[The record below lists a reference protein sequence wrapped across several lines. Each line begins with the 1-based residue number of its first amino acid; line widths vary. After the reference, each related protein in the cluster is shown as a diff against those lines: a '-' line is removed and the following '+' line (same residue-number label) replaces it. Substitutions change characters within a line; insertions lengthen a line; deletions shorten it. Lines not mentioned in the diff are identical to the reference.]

1 LVILTQLH
9 LQHKSPLER
18 WEFADQLKIRI
29 GRAPDNDVVLPDP
42 LVSRHHLELL
52 KTAGSQGL
60 WELVSLGT
68 NGTFVN
74 HKLVSRALLTAES
87 LIQLSPQGPL
97 LRFEIGRQPQAA
109 SPAAAIASGCRHLGN
124 APDNLFCIHCGQPLR
139 VQGRIRDYQLLQ
151 ALGQGGMGITYLV
164 WSDQEIAGRPRLQVL
179 KEINADL
186 AAVPKAQELFL
197 REARIL
203 QSLDHPA
210 IPKFF
215 DFFVAA
221 EREYLVMELIHG
233 QSLDQWIRRQGP
245 IAPSQAITWMLET
258 CEILDYLHRQQ
269 PPMIHRD
276 IKPSNLLVRKRD
288 GRIVMIDFGAV
299 KEVGSLTETRI
310 SIEGYSAPEQGLGHP
325 QPQSDLYAVGATF
338 IFLLTG
344 KNPNRFYQNYG
355 QGYRLQFQ
363 GIAHLPPQLRQVLEQ
378 VTAPKPS
385 DRYPSAQALI
395 AALRACL

>member
-1 LVILTQLH
+1 VVILTQLH
-9 LQHKSPLER
+9 LQHESPLER

-42 LVSRHHLELL
+42 LVSRYHLELL
-52 KTAGSQGL
+52 GTKDSQRP

-74 HKLVSRALLTAES
+74 QRLVSRALLSADS

-97 LRFEIGRQPQAA
+97 LRFEISQQPL
-109 SPAAAIASGCRHLGN
+109 SGPPAAAIAPICPHLGN
-124 APDNLFCIHCGQPLR
+124 APDNLFCVHCGQPLR
-139 VQGRIRDYQLLQ
+139 VQGRIREYQLLQ
-151 ALGQGGMGITYLV
+151 VLGQGGMGITYLV
-164 WSDQEIAGRPRLQVL
+164 WSDQAIAGRPRLQVL
-179 KEINADL
+179 KEMNADL
-186 AAVPKAQELFL
+186 AAVSKAQELFL

-221 EREYLVMELIHG
+221 EREYLVMELIYG
-233 QSLDQWIRRQGP
+233 QSLEQWIRRQGP
-245 IAPSQAITWMLET
+245 VSPSQAITWMLET

-269 PPMIHRD
+269 PPVIHRD

-288 GRIVMIDFGAV
+288 GRIVVIDFGAV

-310 SIEGYSAPEQGLGHP
+310 SVEGYSAPEQGLGHP

-344 KNPNRFYQNYG
+344 KNPNRFYKNCA

-363 GIAHLPPQLRQVLEQ
+363 DIPLPSQLRQVLER
-378 VTAPKPS
+378 VTAPKAR
-385 DRYPSAQALI
+385 DRHPSAQALI
-395 AALRACL
+395 ADLRACL